1 MNIRQVTLR
10 TMLSLGIMCSIPT
23 IASSCSGTNNSNADK
38 TADRQTQIN
47 DGRQKKG
54 GRVGGPQLGTPGG
67 GPVIDKSGDATLQT
81 MIKAV
86 VPEFKQLEFTDAE
99 TGKTMKYNLFTPKDV
114 DKSKK
119 YPLVLFMADAS
130 TPGTDV
136 TRPLTQ
142 GYGALVWATAESQAK
157 NPCYVLVPQFS
168 GVAVNDVYEHT
179 DEVDIV
185 IRMLN
190 SIVADKNVDTGRIYT
205 TGQSMGGMI
214 SMYYNV
220 AYPEI
225 FAASIFVDCHWDNAT
240 FDSLVKHKFVYFI
253 AGNKG
258 GAYKCL
264 EPLEEASRKEGV
276 QYTFA
281 EWSAKLSESR
291 QSELATAM
299 LEKGAPINIFEF
311 ETGTVLPEDGKG
323 SEHMYSFDYAYKVTA
338 VRDWLFKQ
346 EK

>member
-1 MNIRQVTLR
+1 MEFRRTTLKAI
-10 TMLSLGIMCSIPT
+10 LSLGIVCSMPVIT
-23 IASSCSGTNNSNADK
+23 SSCG
-38 TADRQTQIN
+38 R
-47 DGRQKKG
+47 DGRATEKQSTTEQRHDEKG
-54 GRVGGPQLGTPGG
+54 GKVGGPQLGTPGG
-67 GPVIDKSGDATLQT
+67 GPVIDKSGDATLLS
-81 MIKAV
+81 MIKNVA
-86 VPEFKQLEFTDAE
+86 PEFKQFEFKDAV
-99 TGKTMKYNLFTPKDV
+99 TGKTMKYNLFSPENADN
-114 DKSKK
+114 SKK

-142 GYGALVWATAESQAK
+142 GYGALVWATAESQAQ

-168 GVAVNDVYEHT
+168 GVAVNDAYEHT

-190 SIVADKNVDTGRIYT
+190 SIVADKNVDKDRIYT

-225 FAASIFVDCHWDNAT
+225 FAASIFVDCHWDKAT

-253 AGNKG
+253 AGDKG

-264 EPLEEASRKEGV
+264 EPLEEAARKEGV

-281 EWSAKLSESR
+281 EWSAQLPESR
-291 QSELATAM
+291 QSELAATM

-311 ETGTVLPEDGKG
+311 ETGSVLPEDGKG
-323 SEHMYSFDYAYKVTA
+323 SEHMYSFDYAYKVAA

-346 EK
+346 KK

>member
-1 MNIRQVTLR
+1 MNIRQITLR
-10 TMLSLGIMCSIPT
+10 TVLSLGVVCSLPLVAT
-23 IASSCSGTNNSNADK
+23 SCGKTNK
-38 TADRQTQIN
+38 TTEKQTEVKDEPQ
-47 DGRQKKG
+47 RKG
-54 GRVGGPQLGTPGG
+54 GRAGGPQLGTPGG

-81 MIKAV
+81 MIKAD
-86 VPEFKQLEFTDAE
+86 VPEFKQLEFKDSV
-99 TGKTMKYNLFTPKDV
+99 TGKTMKYNLFSPKNAE
-114 DKSKK
+114 SGTK

-130 TPGTDV
+130 TPGTDA

-142 GYGALVWATAESQAK
+142 GYGALVWATDESQVQ

-168 GVAVNDVYEHT
+168 GVAVNDAYEHT

-190 SIVADKNVDTGRIYT
+190 SIVADKNVDTDRIYT

-225 FAASIFVDCHWDNAT
+225 FAASIFVDCHWDTAT

-253 AGNKG
+253 AGDKG

-264 EPLEEASRKEGV
+264 EPLEEAARKENV
-276 QYTFA
+276 QYTFS
-281 EWSAKLSESR
+281 EWSARLPESQ
-291 QSELATAM
+291 QSELAATM
-299 LEKGAPINIFEF
+299 LEKGAPVNIFQF

-323 SEHMYSFDYAYKVTA
+323 SENMYSFDYA
-338 VRDWLFKQ
+338 
-346 EK
+346 

>member
-1 MNIRQVTLR
+1 MFIRNMEFRKT
-10 TMLSLGIMCSIPT
+10 TSKAILSLAILCSMQA
-23 IASSCSGTNNSNADK
+23 IASSC
-38 TADRQTQIN
+38 
-47 DGRQKKG
+47 GRNGSAPEKQSITSQHHERKG

-67 GPVIDKSGDATLQT
+67 GPVIDKSSDATLQA

-99 TGKTMKYNLFTPKDV
+99 TGKTMKYNLFTPKNV

-142 GYGALVWATAESQAK
+142 GYGALVWATAESQAQ

-168 GVAVNDVYEHT
+168 GVAVNDAYEHT

-190 SIVADKNVDTGRIYT
+190 SIVVDKNVDTDRIYT

-225 FAASIFVDCHWDNAT
+225 FAASIFVDCHWDKVT
-240 FDSLVKHKFVYFI
+240 FDSLVEHKFVYFI

-264 EPLEEASRKEGV
+264 EPLEEAARKEGV

-281 EWSAKLSESR
+281 EWSAKLPEIR
-291 QSELATAM
+291 QSELASAM
-299 LEKGAPINIFEF
+299 LERGAPINIFEF

-338 VRDWLFKQ
+338 VRDLSLIHI
-346 EK
+346 

>member
-1 MNIRQVTLR
+1 MKFRR
-10 TMLSLGIMCSIPT
+10 TILKAILPLAIACSMQAG
-23 IASSCSGTNNSNADK
+23 ASSYCEGNGSAAEKQSTTS
-38 TADRQTQIN
+38 QSH
-47 DGRQKKG
+47 QKKG
-54 GRVGGPQLGTPGG
+54 GRAGGPQLGTPGG
-67 GPVIDKSGDATLQT
+67 GPVIDKSGDTILQA
-81 MIKAV
+81 MIKAE
-86 VPEFKQLEFTDAE
+86 VPEFKQLEFKDAE
-99 TGKTMKYNLFTPKDV
+99 TGKTMKYNLFTPKNADE
-114 DKSKK
+114 SKK

-130 TPGTDV
+130 TPGTDI

-168 GVAVNDVYEHT
+168 GVAVNDAYEHT

-190 SIVADKNVDTGRIYT
+190 SIVADMNVDKARIYT

-225 FAASIFVDCHWDNAT
+225 FAASIFVDCHWDRAT

-264 EPLEEASRKEGV
+264 EPLEEAARQEGV

-281 EWSAKLSESR
+281 EWSAKLPESR
-291 QSELATAM
+291 QSELAATM

-311 ETGTVLPEDGKG
+311 ETGTVLPEHGKG

-346 EK
+346 KK